1 MILSGYGRMT
11 RDLDIMFAD
20 DAVNLEALGGVLTD
34 LDARLR
40 GVEDEVPFV
49 ADARTLRGIQLLT
62 LETSLGWLDVH
73 RIVPGVA
80 GFERLRRNAERV
92 TIGDF
97 AGPAL
102 QAHRHQ
108 HARKRSPRSRHHE
121 AARIQEHQRHP
132 ERAEDVQLVQMPEAV
147 RTEAKHQA
155 GDDRRVPSRCEIAH
169 EEGGGET
176 AKREREQKDDVVEH
190 DRVARRQIDRQSR
203 QRRPDEMLRIRQ
215 RARRR
220 EELIGVPDGR
230 PICRQEVSRV
240 PVERPR
246 HELGITGPLILVAP
260 LARNCTRNPRRHWP
274 RESDRHARKQQ

>member
-1 MILSGYGRMT
+1 MPDPKDRLPAEWPDFDARAILARLTEAGVDFVVIGGIAVILSGYGRMT

-97 AGPAL
+97 AVLVAGIDDLLAM
-102 QAHRHQ
+102 
-108 HARKRSPRSRHHE
+108 KRAAGRPQDLLDE
-121 AARIQEHQRHP
+121 AA
-132 ERAEDVQLVQMPEAV
+132 LEAI
-147 RTEAKHQA
+147 K
-155 GDDRRVPSRCEIAH
+155 
-169 EEGGGET
+169 
-176 AKREREQKDDVVEH
+176 
-190 DRVARRQIDRQSR
+190 
-203 QRRPDEMLRIRQ
+203 
-215 RARRR
+215 RRR
-220 EELIGVPDGR
+220 AD
-230 PICRQEVSRV
+230 
-240 PVERPR
+240 
-246 HELGITGPLILVAP
+246 
-260 LARNCTRNPRRHWP
+260 
-274 RESDRHARKQQ
+274 